1 MELRVGVSGHRHLA
15 DTGAVGKAVD
25 DLLDELLAE
34 RSAANL
40 VAVSSLAEGADRVV
54 AERALARGGSLEVHL
69 PLPPD
74 DYADDFPAT
83 TAEFDALLGAA
94 RSVTVVPPDSEGSRE
109 AAYERAGLAVLD
121 GCDVLVALW
130 DGEPARGRG
139 GTAELVAEAR
149 RQGRPVRVITVE
161 RAVA

>member
-15 DTGAVGKAVD
+15 DPGAVATAVD
-25 DLLDELLAE
+25 ALLDELIEADTT
-34 RSAANL
+34 L

-54 AERALARGGSLEVHL
+54 AERVLARGGSLDVHL

-74 DYADDFPAT
+74 DYAEDFPAT
-83 TAEFDALLGAA
+83 TAEFDALLAAA
-94 RSVTVVPPDSEGSRE
+94 RSVTVVRQDGGSRE

-121 GCDVLVALW
+121 GCDVLLALW
-130 DGEPARGRG
+130 DGGPARGRG

-161 RAVA
+161 RAAP